1 MATPRKVLAEDVG
14 KKKPS
19 HAMIHKAEELDVHQ
33 KHKCEEKN
41 IRGKE
46 QHGLGTSMIRFIVSQ
61 SLGQLPGEGIGSR
74 ATLRCKRP
82 ANRW

>member
-19 HAMIHKAEELDVHQ
+19 HEMIHKAEVLDVHQ
-33 KHKCEEKN
+33 KHKREEKD

-46 QHGLGTSMIRFIVSQ
+46 QHGLGNSMIRFIVSR
-61 SLGQLPGEGIGSR
+61 SLGQLPGEGIESR
-74 ATLRCKRP
+74 ATLHCNSP